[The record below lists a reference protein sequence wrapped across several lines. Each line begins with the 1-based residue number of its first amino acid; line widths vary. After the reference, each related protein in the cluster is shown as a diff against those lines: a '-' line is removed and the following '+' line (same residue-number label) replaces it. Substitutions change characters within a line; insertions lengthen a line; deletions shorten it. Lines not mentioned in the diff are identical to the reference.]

1 MSILCDCRSWV
12 LRVWLI
18 QKEMQIVRHLHELQH
33 DWKSYGSSSLLSSY
47 FHVTP
52 YKFKNYFSLHFHE
65 KKKNELC
72 DARKGY
78 PLQREVYL
86 QF

>member
-1 MSILCDCRSWV
+1 MSILCDCRSRV

-18 QKEMQIVRHLHELQH
+18 QKEMQIVRHLHELQY
-33 DWKSYGSSSLLSSY
+33 DWKSYGAPLVYYRRTFMQLP
-47 FHVTP
+47 P

-72 DARKGY
+72 VARKGY
-78 PLQREVYL
+78 PLQLKVYL
-86 QF
+86 